1 MAPRLL
7 RRPTVSLA
15 LAAAARRSG
24 SSHPQQSGSDNRGC
38 PPPGR
43 AVRFAPIA
51 HSLAQPAADHS
62 HRPRRRRA
70 LPAAHRRAHALRPP
84 ALQESQHPHPRYP
97 EAPEDQ
103 TSGLDAC
110 KPSYPTPSSSQSH
123 APLQITACTGS
134 GPCFLSNFVRV
145 PFPKTSQIH
154 SARLS
159 V

>member
-15 LAAAARRSG
+15 LAAAAGRSR

-38 PPPGR
+38 GPPGR
-43 AVRFAPIA
+43 AVRFALFA
-51 HSLAQPAADHS
+51 HSLAQPAAEHS
-62 HRPRRRRA
+62 HRPRRRGLSR
-70 LPAAHRRAHALRPP
+70 AAHRRAHALRPP
-84 ALQESQHPHPRYP
+84 ALQASQHPHPRYP

-103 TSGLDAC
+103 TSGLDSC
-110 KPSYPTPSSSQSH
+110 KSSYSTPSSSQSH
-123 APLQITACTGS
+123 APLQITVCTGS
-134 GPCFLSNFVRV
+134 GPCSLSNFVRV

-159 V
+159 A